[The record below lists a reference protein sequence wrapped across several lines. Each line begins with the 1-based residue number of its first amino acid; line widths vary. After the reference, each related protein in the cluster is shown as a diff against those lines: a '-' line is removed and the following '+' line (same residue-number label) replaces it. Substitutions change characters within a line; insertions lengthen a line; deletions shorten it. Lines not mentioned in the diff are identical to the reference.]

1 MEKEKRISA
10 AFSIAAAVLILVF
23 AALNLPHL
31 KTPLYHFLTGRTDFS
46 GFTQLVHESYVN
58 DTVGRYGFVD
68 LNGLFMRMTG
78 RRTDN
83 SVMKLRNGMLTEEH
97 TPACDVSG
105 LSEGIN
111 RLAEYVQSRGAAFL
125 YVQLPYKL
133 DLESS
138 LVIDGK
144 TDFSHD
150 NADRLIE
157 ALDAEVDVVDLREL
171 LCRDAADVEE
181 NFFRTD
187 HHWNYGGAFRGFS
200 ELLRQL
206 NKRFPDSGID
216 LSVGEPANWES
227 HTVKNW
233 LLGSRG
239 RRTGRFFAGVD
250 DLTYYTPKFE
260 TEITCDIPE
269 AGKSYAGDFT
279 EANIRMEKITGD
291 RDLYEK
297 DAYGLYMGTDYGYVR
312 QRNAGASGKLKIL
325 LIKDSYSLPWMAYL
339 STAFECVDS
348 VDPRCLENRTVK
360 DYVDELAPDVVL
372 LALNP
377 NIIHLSPKSYSDY
390 GIE

>member
-1 MEKEKRISA
+1 M
-10 AFSIAAAVLILVF
+10 AAAVMILVF

-31 KTPLYHFLTGRTDFS
+31 KTPLVLLLTGQTDFS

-83 SVMKLRNGMLTEEH
+83 SVMKLRNGMLTEEN
-97 TPACDVSG
+97 TPACDVSKVAD
-105 LSEGIN
+105 GIN
-111 RLAEYVQSRGAAFL
+111 RLAEYVQDKGMAFL

-133 DLESS
+133 DLNSA
-138 LVIDGK
+138 LVIEGK
-144 TDFSHD
+144 TDFSHE
-150 NADRLIE
+150 NADRLIK
-157 ALDAEVDVVDLREL
+157 ALDADVDVIDLREL
-171 LCRDAADVEE
+171 LCRDEADVEK

-187 HHWNYGGAFRGFS
+187 HHWNYAGAFQGFS

-206 NKRFPDSGID
+206 DKRFPDSGID
-216 LSVGEPANWES
+216 LSVGDIANWES

-239 RRTGRFFAGVD
+239 RRTGRYFAGLD
-250 DLTYYTPKFE
+250 DITYYTPKFE

-269 AGKSYAGDFT
+269 TGEFYEGDFT
-279 EANIRMEKITGD
+279 EANIRPEKITGD
-291 RDLYEK
+291 RDFYEK
-297 DAYGLYMGTDYGYVR
+297 DAYGIYMGTDYGYVR
-312 QRNAGASGKLKIL
+312 QKNAGASGKLRIL
-325 LIKDSYSLPWMAYL
+325 LIKESYSLPWMAYL

-348 VDPRCLENRTVK
+348 VDPRHLENRTVR
-360 DYVDELAPDVVL
+360 DYVDELAPDLVL

-377 NIIHLSPKSYSDY
+377 NIIHLCPEDFSDY
-390 GIE
+390 GIEPKTER